1 MFLNLLIAHCINNKC
16 FLVLLLGGHSIGMI
30 HCKFF
35 RNRLYNY
42 NGTNKPDPSL
52 DTQFLNML
60 RFICNNSS
68 ASLADSLPSTLLAP
82 FGCSK
87 LLSKASS
94 PDCMGSQSSTSE
106 KPRSSTQLSSLEE
119 PGINMAYEGPGV
131 DFGRLYY
138 RTLLQG
144 RGILVSDQQLM
155 SGEETAKWVN
165 AYASDVSLFRRD
177 FARAMVKLSNLQVL
191 TGSDGQVRVNCSKM
205 A

>member
-1 MFLNLLIAHCINNKC
+1 
-16 FLVLLLGGHSIGMI
+16 MI

-94 PDCMGSQSSTSE
+94 PDCNMGSQSSTSE
-106 KPRSSTQLSSLEE
+106 KPRRSTQLSSLEE
-119 PGINMAYEGPGV
+119 PGINMAYEGPGI

-144 RGILVSDQQLM
+144 RGNLVSDQQLM